1 MKFNNNNNLKQINRF
16 HFLNKTDMK
25 QIFFVMSI
33 LLTLQLSAQT
43 LKVPKFTKI
52 VKVIA
57 KDVNLR
63 EAPSASSPR
72 LIRSVGEGCE
82 YSIGWSND
90 PLGEYDAAIRA
101 EALPVVGEAGDWY
114 KAIHNEEG
122 LEFTVYIKKE
132 FCKEVKRRA
141 LRLPVPEYMGECYE
155 FTQGKYKGYVL
166 NWGYGWEDVLELRI
180 GKFYDGMLVF
190 THMNEFDKD
199 YGETGK
205 NIFLDS
211 NGSFTISP
219 KFFKGEYAQL
229 DLNKIVA
236 NSAVVD
242 FIMSNVDKMTKVNKG
257 YYGIEGDSNW
267 YTIDCNGSE
276 SEEDAQNGAVED
288 DTKTLRIPKFTK
300 IVELLSTGVNLRK
313 EPNTASPRLVGW
325 FMGDK
330 NKLKNGGIIEDPSTF
345 RLNFAWEGEPG
356 VKGQPAHAKYLLVVS
371 ETDEWYYGCPLIN
384 NLEVAQASHKLV
396 YVSKKVCKVKQPALL
411 SASYFED
418 YNEFTSGKYK
428 GFSCFCDPVES
439 SFYETLFMGRIEK
452 GVGFGWSL
460 HGSLLDEDYEQLNNA
475 PDNFVQEQNKNK
487 ISIIIGAKIKYLDN
501 HGIPFDTVDGIVS
514 YEFYPYEYEGEA
526 VSY

>member
-1 MKFNNNNNLKQINRF
+1 
-16 HFLNKTDMK
+16 MK

-52 VKVIA
+52 VKVVA

-72 LIRSVGEGCE
+72 LIRSVGEGFE
-82 YSIGWSND
+82 YSIVWSKATLRGD
-90 PLGEYDAAIRA
+90 DEVVRA
-101 EALPVVGEAGDWY
+101 EALPVVGEVGDWY

-122 LEFTVYIKKE
+122 REFTVYIKKE

-166 NWGYGWEDVLELRI
+166 NWNLEEMSDPSMLLRV
-180 GKFYDGMLVF
+180 GKFYDGMLIF
-190 THMNEFDKD
+190 THEIGFSED
-199 YGETGK
+199 YRENGK
-205 NIFLDS
+205 NIFLDP
-211 NGSFTISP
+211 GDYFPIFKISP
-219 KFFKGEYAQL
+219 KFFKGEYARL
-229 DLNKIVA
+229 DLNKIAA

-276 SEEDAQNGAVED
+276 PEEDAQNSAVAD

-330 NKLKNGGIIEDPSTF
+330 SKLGKGGIIEDPSTY

-356 VKGQPAHAKYLLVVS
+356 AKGRPAHAKYLLVVS

-418 YNEFTSGKYK
+418 YNEFTGGKYK
-428 GFSCFCDPVES
+428 GFSCFCDYVEN
-439 SFYETLFMGRIEK
+439 SFLSTLFMGRIEK
-452 GVGFGWSL
+452 GVGFGWK
-460 HGSLLDEDYEQLNNA
+460 LLTSEEDYEQLNNA

-487 ISIIIGAKIKYLDN
+487 TSIIIGAKIKYLDN

-514 YEFYPYEYEGEA
+514 YDFYPYEYEGEA